1 MAAFAVRNLP
11 DEIYRALRLRAAMNG
26 RSTEAEVRLILEAA
40 VMPDKRVRMGE
51 ALGRVGRLA
60 RLEDE
65 DLDLARDSG
74 PVAPVAFE

>member
-40 VMPDKRVRMGE
+40 VMPDKRVRIGE
-51 ALGRVGRLA
+51 ALGWVGRLA

-65 DLDLARDSG
+65 DLDLPRDSG
-74 PVAPVAFE
+74 PVVPAGFE